1 MVFCSSLAPLHL
13 SFSFLYNLRSDTYG
27 VIAPV
32 CLTNFP
38 SSAAADTSV
47 AIPKTP
53 IAIGFGNMFYFIAN
67 VILGKWAQPRSSR
80 F

>member
-1 MVFCSSLAPLHL
+1 MVFCTSLARLHL
-13 SFSFLYNLRSDTYG
+13 SFSFFYNLRNDTYG

-53 IAIGFGNMFYFIAN
+53 IAIGSGNLFYFIAN